1 MLASEDTDWSWLAQ
15 TSHRLAGNRSRSGS
29 PLGSRVAE
37 TSLLDSSVLGEPL
50 LKLPHIRVIELADA
64 YGSNCS
70 QLESSAT
77 GMSSVDSSVPNER
90 FSKPC
95 VPGFKSRPGPSRH
108 LRALPLPT
116 KLPLP
121 EAQPQERV
129 LLSPSTQRNPTQP
142 CPSKE
147 RVELS
152 ECGISAS
159 CSTTVA
165 SDGDLLSPASDEM
178 GEEESV
184 KGSLTGSAL
193 VQGSGGNAC
202 MPLGGKTLRICDFDL
217 RVTDHLG
224 QGSFGDVWAAE
235 CLNSNEHEVAI
246 KEIMCRSLAQH
257 EDAKR
262 EAEVLRRLTGAL
274 GENMSDDDGVEV
286 SQRTPRFLAMETR
299 PAGADAARV
308 LIAMERLPGEPLEA
322 FLETRRARA
331 RSDAAVSGHQS
342 PPSRRCA
349 DACLF
354 VEVFLKQL
362 ASVMERVSMH
372 EYHRDVQ
379 GRNILVEQ
387 CNPDTM
393 PSFGLV
399 DFGFAVDASNWE
411 ESGWQDGLVVG
422 DCRFWPV
429 SAWLMFEQ
437 GVTEVARRQCLSEE
451 YKHRLDFHSVG
462 LTALQALMQLS
473 APLAGHTDRVDP
485 EHEEEFVAWRLLWDA
500 WQRYWEDA
508 TYFSERVYSVFA
520 NGGSFDELRQEL
532 SRFGVHR
539 TVGMRLKALH
549 TAIRVARDACK
560 SAAGRA
566 PALKTATVRID
577 NAPVIMDALLAL
589 ISCGGSTDPLGAT
602 SWRSLRKFLTETLG
616 RQSGLRVPENR
627 QHAPMSPSDESSE
640 EETI

>member
-1 MLASEDTDWSWLAQ
+1 MLASKEVDESW
-15 TSHRLAGNRSRSGS
+15 RFAGCRARIGS
-29 PLGSRVAE
+29 SLGSTVAE
-37 TSLLDSSVLGEPL
+37 MVSGDSSVPVEPL
-50 LKLPHIRVIELADA
+50 VKLPHVGLIELADA
-64 YGSNCS
+64 YGSS
-70 QLESSAT
+70 GSPLASSPT
-77 GMSSVDSSVPNER
+77 GMSFVDLSVPTER

-95 VPGFKSRPGPSRH
+95 VSGFKPRPGV
-108 LRALPLPT
+108 LGV
-116 KLPLP
+116 LPLP
-121 EAQPQERV
+121 EKLPVPEAQGPPA
-129 LLSPSTQRNPTQP
+129 SP
-142 CPSKE
+142 CPT
-147 RVELS
+147 
-152 ECGISAS
+152 SAS

-165 SDGDLLSPASDEM
+165 SDGDSLSSVYGEI
-178 GEEESV
+178 GEEEFL
-184 KGSLTGSAL
+184 KGST
-193 VQGSGGNAC
+193 
-202 MPLGGKTLRICDFDL
+202 MLRICELDL
-217 RVTDHLG
+217 WVTDRLG
-224 QGSFGDVWAAE
+224 QGNFGVVWAAQ
-235 CLNSNEHEVAI
+235 CQNSNEHEIAI
-246 KEIMCRSLAQH
+246 KEILCRSLAQH
-257 EDAKR
+257 RAAR
-262 EAEVLRRLTGAL
+262 SEAELLRRLADTL
-274 GENMSDDDGVEV
+274 SENMSDDDSMEV
-286 SQRTPRFLAMETR
+286 SRRIPHFLGMETK
-299 PAGADAARV
+299 PAGPDAARV
-308 LIAMERLPGEPLEA
+308 LIAMTRLPGEPLET
-322 FLETRRARA
+322 FLETKRARA
-331 RSDAAVSGHQS
+331 QSDAAASRHQPS
-342 PPSRRCA
+342 PSRRCT

-362 ASVMERVSMH
+362 ASVMELVSMH

-379 GRNILVEQ
+379 GRNILVDQ
-387 CNPDTM
+387 CNPDMM

-399 DFGFAVDASNWE
+399 DFGFAVDASHWE
-411 ESGWQDGLVVG
+411 ESGWKDGLVVG

-627 QHAPMSPSDESSE
+627 QHAPMSPSDESCE